1 MERNLE
7 MKNNLEIKKELVN
20 EKMQNKFL
28 NSLLGKTVNGAI
40 DFGIRMALPDYL
52 ENQVINIKDNL
63 LNNGLKEGINKSIQE
78 GINLGK
84 SAIGILTGK
93 FENISQVQSVIKNG
107 GIIDNI
113 SNVLDKTINILRQ
126 KGKIDYNTSIR
137 IKQGKNIILN
147 NVERNIEKTYLS
159 QLKSAELTEKY
170 IKNWNKAYQNQDFK
184 GMEREYYKIK
194 ETLKDLMPIEKT
206 IKEARKIENIFLLI
220 KNKGIDFNL
229 SENEKELLDKL
240 N

>member
-1 MERNLE
+1 MERNIE
-7 MKNNLEIKKELVN
+7 IKNNLEIEN
-20 EKMQNKFL
+20 EKIQNKFL
-28 NSLLGKTVNGAI
+28 NNLLGKTINNAI
-40 DFGIRMALPDYL
+40 DFGIRMALPDFI
-52 ENQVINIKDNL
+52 EEQIINLKDNL
-63 LNNGLKEGINKSIQE
+63 LNNGLKEGINKSIEE

-84 SAIGILTGK
+84 SAIGIFTGK

-126 KGKIDYNTSIR
+126 KGKIDFNTSMR